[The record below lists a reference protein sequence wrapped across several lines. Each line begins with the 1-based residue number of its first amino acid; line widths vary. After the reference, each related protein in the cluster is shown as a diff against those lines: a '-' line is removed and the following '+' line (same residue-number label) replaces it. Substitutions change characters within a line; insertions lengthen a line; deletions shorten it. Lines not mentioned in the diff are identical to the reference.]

1 MRHVVGGKKL
11 CKEKERL
18 AGSNRGRKQG
28 SVRPE
33 SRGRYGTSR
42 RPVAARRQ
50 PRISSASPE
59 HLLTSSAVETIL
71 EEERSRL
78 GTLVAEHILVHHQPD
93 MTLTPGMLSNS
104 RRPQF

>member
-1 MRHVVGGKKL
+1 M
-11 CKEKERL
+11 

-28 SVRPE
+28 SVRPG